1 MAKSQHFVAKIV
13 PLFKAIVCELCL
25 RFFSSVF
32 SFCKDV
38 SFIDHAPGVWL
49 LDDWK
54 LAINWKKR
62 QWRHNC
68 LTSRYRQFF
77 WHCRVSL
84 VKFSYWYKFHVNITT
99 VMTIFVY
106 KRLTR
111 NLEIKNTPFW
121 VLLNIWRLERVR
133 DIKFGMNVFN
143 KMLLNA
149 AKCQGYLYHFWVI
162 KGKPRLG

>member
-68 LTSRYRQFF
+68 LTHVIVSFF
-77 WHCRVSL
+77 DIAVFLLWSL
-84 VKFSYWYKFHVNITT
+84 VTGISFMSISQLLWQFLFIKDWPEIWKSKISPSEFYPISGDWSELGIPNLAWMSLIKCYWMPQNAKVIY
-99 VMTIFVY
+99 TIS
-106 KRLTR
+106 
-111 NLEIKNTPFW
+111 E
-121 VLLNIWRLERVR
+121 LLRENQ
-133 DIKFGMNVFN
+133 D
-143 KMLLNA
+143 
-149 AKCQGYLYHFWVI
+149 
-162 KGKPRLG
+162 